1 MDEQQNRPVLLVAV
15 AESSGRD
22 DVLRQLH
29 RRYAADYRILGSAG
43 AEEARKVIRGLAA
56 DGSQL
61 ALLLADDEGNGG
73 SSAALFAEA
82 RHFFP
87 DVRRGLVI
95 EWGAWAE
102 PATASAIRSLTARGR
117 IEYYVLRPTVVPDE
131 SFHRSMS
138 EFLLDWQRAAGTR
151 RVVTLVGDVGQP
163 RVHELRSL
171 LARSGVPYGF
181 AAHDSEQAVRLLAD
195 AGANYAGVPVVVLPD
210 RHALVDPGNIELVRA
225 YGLSTELPRNE
236 TVDLAIVGAGP
247 SGLAAAVYAASEG
260 LDALVLERES
270 IGGQAGSSSL
280 IRNYL
285 GFSRGISGAELAQ
298 RAYQQAWVLG
308 ARFAHTREVT
318 GMSLEPG
325 GGFRLTVA
333 PGEDLLTRSV
343 VLATGISYRRLEA
356 PSLSPF
362 VGASV
367 FYGASAVEAKAQAG
381 QTVHVVG
388 GGNSAGQ
395 AALHLARYADDVS
408 IIVRGPNLAASM
420 SRYLIEELAAA
431 GVHVLTEQRVVG
443 GGTGAFS
450 GNGRLDHLVIQH
462 RRSGEE
468 RTVRSDALF
477 ITIGARPHTD
487 WLDQRVLRDEW
498 GFVVTGSDVLTEG
511 GRQRWPLERS
521 PAPLESSVPGFFAV
535 GDARR
540 GALKRVASAVG
551 EGSVVIS
558 SVHAFLAQRRAFFAD
573 GSEVE

>member
-1 MDEQQNRPVLLVAV
+1 MDGNHTRPVVLVAV
-15 AESSGRD
+15 ASDRGRA
-22 DVLRQLH
+22 DVVGQLE
-29 RRYAADYRILGSAG
+29 RRYSADYRIV
-43 AEEARKVIRGLAA
+43 EA
-56 DGSQL
+56 DGPEEGRESVRELANAGEQL
-61 ALLLADDEGNGG
+61 ALLLADDDG
-73 SSAALFAEA
+73 SGEASSTLFAEA
-82 RHFFP
+82 RHVFP
-87 DVRRGLVI
+87 DARRGLVI
-95 EWGAWAE
+95 EWGAWAD
-102 PATASAIRSLTARGR
+102 PATTEIIRSLSARGR
-117 IEYYVLRPTVVPDE
+117 IEYYVLRPSVVPDE

-163 RVHELRSL
+163 RVHEIRSL
-171 LARSGVPYGF
+171 LSRSGVPHGF
-181 AAHDSEQAVRLLAD
+181 ARHDSAEAAEMLSQA
-195 AGANYAGVPVVVLPD
+195 GMEYPGVPVVVLPD
-210 RHALVDPGNIELVRA
+210 GRALVDPGNIELVRA
-225 YGLSTELPRNE
+225 YGLTTELPTDE
-236 TVDLAIVGAGP
+236 TVDVAIVGAGP

-260 LDALVLERES
+260 LNALVLERES

-285 GFSRGISGAELAQ
+285 GFSRGVSGAELAQ

-318 GMSLEPG
+318 GMALEPG

-333 PGEDLLTRSV
+333 PGEQFLARSV
-343 VLATGISYRRLEA
+343 VLATGISYHRLEA

-381 QTVHVVG
+381 NTVQVVG

-420 SRYLIEELAAA
+420 SKYLIDELAAA
-431 GVHVLTEQRVVG
+431 GVHILTEQKVVG
-443 GGTGAFS
+443 GGTGAF
-450 GNGRLDHLVIQH
+450 GGDGRLDHLVLKH
-462 RRSGEE
+462 RVTGEE
-468 RTVRSDALF
+468 RTIRSDALF

-487 WLDQRVLRDEW
+487 WLDPKVLRDEW
-498 GFVVTGSDVLTEG
+498 GFVMTGSDVLTEG
-511 GRQRWPLERS
+511 GRDQWPLERS
-521 PAPLESSVPGFFAV
+521 PGPLESSVPGFFAV

-558 SVHAFLAQRRAFFAD
+558 SVHSFLAEESAAHHH
-573 GSEVE
+573 